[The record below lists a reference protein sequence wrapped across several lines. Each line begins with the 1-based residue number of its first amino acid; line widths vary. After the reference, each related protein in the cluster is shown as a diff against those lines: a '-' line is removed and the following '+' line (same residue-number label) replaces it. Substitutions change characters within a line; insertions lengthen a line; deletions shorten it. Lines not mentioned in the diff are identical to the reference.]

1 MAANELLS
9 ILAYCIFLI
18 GAARSF
24 RTNGNISSVWIMLCG
39 IGLDAVLAMLPMVG
53 ITALRSGEQVM
64 NAGIIGGI
72 ALGTTT
78 WTIFT
83 IALIV
88 RALKKT
94 TIYHGLI
101 GAAQVLWFIAY
112 VSFMLG
118 MHKFA

>member
-1 MAANELLS
+1 MAPNELVS
-9 ILAYCIFLI
+9 ICAYCIFLI

-24 RTNGNISSVWIMLCG
+24 RTNGDIRSVWIMVCG

-53 ITALRSGEQVM
+53 ITALRSAEQVM

-72 ALGTTT
+72 VLGTTT
-78 WTIFT
+78 WTIFA

-94 TIYHGLI
+94 TAYHGLI

-112 VSFMLG
+112 VSFLLG
-118 MHKFA
+118 MYKFA